1 MLSLIGALLILM
13 SSYQLFFSRSGSY
26 EGATLGRVSALEKVV
41 KIKRARA
48 LDWVDAFH
56 DDLVTENQMIYTDE
70 LSSAEVKFTGGQRL
84 VISENS
90 LVKIRSRGNEN
101 ELDIGKGTIR
111 ATLSG
116 EEAIIVKMNGED
128 YALKGD
134 KADIE
139 INLHDNIGEIGVMA
153 GKVELEKD
161 GKTTA
166 LDENIALVVDGENY
180 STKVISFVTIAPARH
195 SLIYTGA
202 ESSSVSFVWS
212 GDTTGKI
219 LISSEADFKNPIS
232 SAIDGNAFTTSLPVG
247 HYFWKLTGVK
257 GESLVSEFRIVQEI
271 SPEILRPENGEVV
284 DVLMDEN
291 GKGNV
296 RLEWDSENAETFTL
310 EVTGKETQ
318 AFTEI
323 RQDSFSY
330 TPKDESFSWKVKVEA
345 PNRPEAIWSRASS
358 VRVKTHLFPAMPDNL
373 HPDGVE
379 YQTFSDN
386 GESVEL
392 SWSAQGETGIEIQG
406 PDGNISETVSTG
418 SFVIQAK
425 KSGVTKWRVRGTD
438 RFARASVWSEWKQF
452 TLVDMSGE
460 KNAEGI
466 QRIKLDRP
474 DQEVTFAWKSEKGN
488 SVFEL
493 SQDRNFEKVVV
504 TKEVAGS
511 ETKISV
517 PKTGTFY
524 WRSREYRKD
533 GTLHVSEPKKVIIE
547 PIPAPTKPDAL
558 PPMEVPLEREA
569 PTTTFWD
576 FFLSPVYADDVL
588 GIARLHLPKK
598 ENVKFYVLR
607 IFRKG
612 ESDPLVEEKLTE
624 PDFAWNNALPGEYD
638 FQYAVVDFFDRQ
650 SPFSDRSIL
659 IVKESLGPSR
669 PLLIS
674 PIRLEEV
681 KSPVVEFKWGES
693 KFAKKYKLGIFAD
706 EAMKNKV
713 HEEELKAPGFM
724 LKEKLPEGNYFW
736 QVTALDE
743 QGDSTP
749 SSIGRFK
756 FLPGEEVVIATPD
769 YPVEWHKNW
778 KSRGHV
784 AWAPSS
790 DTYNFKADNKSGNI
804 DGNTMMGVEGR
815 GTIFRPKW
823 IYSGEFLRQSGKVF
837 KKEEYSFMKLTFDAG
852 WIFKSGTHTFTVGPA
867 LGFGYGQSYTI
878 ENSTVTASSV
888 SGAMYGGVLRSF
900 HGLSP
905 DWGVEGKASYLMGG
919 LTEMEISANILRTMK
934 DYYLVF
940 GAGIVKREYNES
952 SGEQSSLKL
961 NAGLG
966 REF

>member
-1 MLSLIGALLILM
+1 MT
-13 SSYQLFFSRSGSY
+13 SRRIDQSY

-41 KIKRARA
+41 KVKRARA

-70 LSSAEVKFTGGQRL
+70 LSSAEVNFTSGQRL

-90 LVKIRSRGNEN
+90 LVKIRTRGNEN

-116 EEAIIVKMNGED
+116 EESIIVKMNGED
-128 YALKGD
+128 YSLKGD

-139 INLHDNIGEIGVMA
+139 INLHDNIGEIGVVT

-166 LDENIALVVDGENY
+166 LDENIALVVEGGQY
-180 STKVISFVTIAPARH
+180 STKVISYVTVAPSRH
-195 SLIYTGA
+195 TLIYTGTENA
-202 ESSSVSFVWS
+202 SVAFNWT
-212 GDTTGKI
+212 GDTSGKI
-219 LISSEADFKNPIS
+219 LISNDADFKNPVS
-232 SAIDGNAFTTSLPVG
+232 SAIDGNSFRTTLSIG
-247 HYFWKLTGVK
+247 HYFWKLSGEK
-257 GESLVSEFRIVQEI
+257 GESLVSEFRIVKEVA
-271 SPEILRPENGEVV
+271 PEILRPENGEVI
-284 DVLMDEN
+284 DVLMDET

-296 RLEWDSENAETFTL
+296 RLEWDAENAEVFTL
-310 EVTGKETQ
+310 EIIGKKTQ
-318 AFTEI
+318 TFTDI
-323 RQDSFSY
+323 RQKSFLY
-330 TPKDESFSWKVKVEA
+330 QPTDESFSWRVKVQDA
-345 PNRPEAIWSRASS
+345 NRTEAIWSPASS
-358 VRVKTHLFPAMPDNL
+358 LKIKSHPFPVLPDNL

-379 YQTFSDN
+379 YQTFSDS

-392 SWSAQGETGIEIQG
+392 SWSARGETGIEIQG
-406 PDGNISETVSTG
+406 PDGNISETLSTG
-418 SFVIQAK
+418 SYIVQAK

-438 RFARASVWSEWKQF
+438 RFSRASIWSEWKQF
-452 TLVDMSGE
+452 TLVDMSSE

-474 DQEVTFAWKSEKGN
+474 DQEVTFSWESEKGN
-488 SVFEL
+488 NVFEL

-504 TKEVAGS
+504 TKEVKGS
-511 ETKISV
+511 ETKLSV
-517 PKTGTFY
+517 PKTGTYF

-547 PIPAPTKPDAL
+547 PIPAPSKPEAL
-558 PPMEVPLEREA
+558 PPMEVPLERAA
-569 PTTTFWD
+569 PTTTMWD
-576 FFLSPVYADDVL
+576 FFISPVYADDVL
-588 GIARLHLPKK
+588 GIARIHLPKK

-612 ESDPLVEEKLTE
+612 EQNPLVEEKLTE
-624 PDFAWNNALPGEYD
+624 PNFAWSNALPGEYD

-650 SPFSDRSIL
+650 SPFSDRSVL
-659 IVKESLGPSR
+659 VVKESTGPSR

-681 KSPVVEFKWGES
+681 KTPVVEFKWGEAQN
-693 KFAKKYKLGIFAD
+693 AKKYKLVIFSD
-706 EAMKNKV
+706 EAMKNEV
-713 HEEELKAPGFM
+713 HDEVLKTPGFQ
-724 LKEKLPEGNYFW
+724 LKENLPEGNYFW

-743 QGDSTP
+743 SGEGTP

-756 FLPGEEVVIATPD
+756 FTPEKEEVIAVPD
-769 YPVEWHKNW
+769 YPGEWIKTW

-790 DTYNFKADNKSGNI
+790 DTYNFKAANQSGKI
-804 DGNTMMGVEGR
+804 DGNTMMGLEGR

-823 IYSGEFLRQSGKVF
+823 IYSGEFIRQSGKVF
-837 KKEEYSFMKLTFDAG
+837 KKEEYSFMKLTVDAG
-852 WIFKSGTHTFTVGPA
+852 WILKSGTHTFTLGPA
-867 LGFGYGQSYTI
+867 LGFGTGQSYAI
-878 ENSTVTASSV
+878 ESSAVTASGV
-888 SGAMYGGVLRSF
+888 SGAMYGGVFRSF
-900 HGLSP
+900 HGISS
-905 DWGVEGKASYLMGG
+905 DWGVEGKASYLLGSM
-919 LTEMEISANILRTMK
+919 TELEISATVLRSMK
-934 DYYLVF
+934 DYYLVL
-940 GAGIVKREYNES
+940 GAGMVKREYEKS
-952 SGEQSSLKL
+952 SGDQTSLKL

>member
-41 KIKRARA
+41 KVKRARA

-70 LSSAEVKFTGGQRL
+70 LSSAEVKFTSGQRL

-90 LVKIRSRGNEN
+90 LVKIRTRGNEN

-111 ATLSG
+111 ATLTG
-116 EEAIIVKMNGED
+116 EESIIVKMNGED

-139 INLHDNIGEIGVMA
+139 INLHDNIGEIGVVT

-166 LDENIALVVDGENY
+166 LDENVALVVEGGQY
-180 STKVISFVTIAPARH
+180 STKVISFVTVSPARH
-195 SLIYTGA
+195 SQIYTGKEEA
-202 ESSSVSFVWS
+202 SITFNWT
-212 GDTTGKI
+212 GDADGKI
-219 LISSEADFKNPIS
+219 LISREADFNKSIS
-232 SAIDGNAFTTSLPVG
+232 SVVEGNSFRASLAVG
-247 HYFWKLTGVK
+247 HYYWKLTGEK
-257 GESLVSEFRIVQEI
+257 GESLVSEFRIVKEMA
-271 SPEILRPENGEVV
+271 PEILRPKDGEVV

-296 RLEWDSENAETFTL
+296 RLEWDAENAEVFTL
-310 EVTGKETQ
+310 EVTGQKSET
-318 AFTEI
+318 FTDL
-323 RQDSFSY
+323 RQKSFLY
-330 TPKDESFSWKVKVEA
+330 QPTDEAFSWRVKVQDT
-345 PNRPEAIWSRASS
+345 NRPEAIWSQASS
-358 VRVKTHLFPAMPDNL
+358 LKVKSYSYPKLPDNL

-379 YQTFSDN
+379 YQTFSES

-392 SWSAQGETGIEIQG
+392 SWSATGETGIEIQG
-406 PDGNISETVSTG
+406 PDGNISETISTG
-418 SFVIQAK
+418 SYVVQAK

-438 RFARASVWSEWKQF
+438 KFSRASVWSEWKQF

-474 DQEVTFAWKSEKGN
+474 DQEVTFSWESEKGN
-488 SVFEL
+488 NVFEL

-504 TKEVAGS
+504 TKEVKGS
-511 ETKISV
+511 ETKLSV
-517 PKTGTFY
+517 PKTGTYF

-547 PIPAPTKPDAL
+547 PIPAPSKPEAL
-558 PPMEVPLEREA
+558 PPMEVPLERAA
-569 PTTTFWD
+569 PTTTMWD
-576 FFLSPVYADDVL
+576 FFISPVYADDVL

-612 ESDPLVEEKLTE
+612 ETKALVEEKLTE
-624 PDFAWNNALPGEYD
+624 PSFAWNNALPGEYD

-650 SPFSDRSIL
+650 SPFSDRSTL
-659 IVKESLGPSR
+659 IVKESSGPSR

-674 PIRLEEV
+674 PIRQEEV
-681 KSPVVEFKWGES
+681 KSPIVEFKWGES
-693 KFAKKYKLGIFAD
+693 QYSKKYKFAIYTD
-706 EAMKNKV
+706 EAKQNKIRD
-713 HEEELKAPGFM
+713 EELKSPGFV
-724 LKEKLPEGNYFW
+724 LKENLPEGNYFW

-743 QGDSTP
+743 RGEETP

-756 FLPGEEVVIATPD
+756 YSPVKEEVIAVPD
-769 YPVEWHKNW
+769 YPGEWTKIW
-778 KSRGHV
+778 KSRGHI

-790 DTYNFKADNKSGNI
+790 DTYNFKAQNQSGKI
-804 DGNTMMGVEGR
+804 DGNTMMGLEGR

-823 IYSGEFLRQSGKVF
+823 IYSGEFIRQSGKVF

-852 WIFKSGTHTFTVGPA
+852 WIFKSGSNIFSAGPA
-867 LGFGYGQSYTI
+867 LGFGTGQSYAI
-878 ENSTVTASSV
+878 ENSTVTASGV

-905 DWGVEGKASYLMGG
+905 DWSVEGKASYLLGSI
-919 LTEMEISANILRTMK
+919 TELEISANVLRSMK
-934 DYYLVF
+934 NFYLVL
-940 GAGIVKREYNES
+940 GAGMVKREYEKN
-952 SGEQSSLKL
+952 SGDQSSLKL